1 MSAHYDV
8 VIVGGGI
15 AGLSLASALAG
26 HCSVA
31 LIEAEQTLAYHTSAR
46 SARQLIPSYGPPVVQ
61 ELTVRTLDLIA
72 AQDAE
77 RPEPVLTPRSFM
89 LIGDDA
95 TVRAE
100 ASGHMQPD
108 HPRRGTGPV
117 PGPGPGLVQRRRPGH
132 RILRL
137 QRPRAA
143 RGPPAARRGRRR
155 GHHHRRQG
163 PFGPAPRHRLGTGRR
178 AGRLPV
184 RRRGQCRRCLGR
196 RARRPQRRREARP
209 AAVPAH
215 RGDRRRR
222 ESPPGSLPD
231 GGGGR

>member
-89 LIGDDA
+89 LIGVSTGSGRSA
-95 TVRAE
+95 SWAAMRSSVRTV
-100 ASGHMQPD
+100 SSWT
-108 HPRRGTGPV
+108 TG
-117 PGPGPGLVQRRRPGH
+117 GP
-132 RILRL
+132 
-137 QRPRAA
+137 
-143 RGPPAARRGRRR
+143 
-155 GHHHRRQG
+155 
-163 PFGPAPRHRLGTGRR
+163 
-178 AGRLPV
+178 
-184 RRRGQCRRCLGR
+184 
-196 RARRPQRRREARP
+196 
-209 AAVPAH
+209 
-215 RGDRRRR
+215 
-222 ESPPGSLPD
+222 
-231 GGGGR
+231 